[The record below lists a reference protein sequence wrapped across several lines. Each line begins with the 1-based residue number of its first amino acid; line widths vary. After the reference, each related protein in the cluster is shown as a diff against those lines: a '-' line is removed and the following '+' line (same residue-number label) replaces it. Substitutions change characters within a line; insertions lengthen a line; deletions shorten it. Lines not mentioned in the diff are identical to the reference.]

1 VVIEQM
7 TAMPLTASNDNATMY
22 VLVVPANA
30 KDALLR
36 SSLSS
41 LLLLLL
47 IDIV

>member
-7 TAMPLTASNDNATMY
+7 TAMPLAVSNDNATIN
-22 VLVVPANA
+22 VLVVRANA

>member
-1 VVIEQM
+1 M

-22 VLVVPANA
+22 VVVPANA

-36 SSLSS
+36 SSLLS